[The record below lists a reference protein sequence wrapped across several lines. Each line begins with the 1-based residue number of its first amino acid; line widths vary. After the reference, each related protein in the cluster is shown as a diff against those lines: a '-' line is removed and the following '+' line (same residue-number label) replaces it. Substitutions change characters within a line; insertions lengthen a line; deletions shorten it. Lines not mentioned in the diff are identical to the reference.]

1 MNSFSNEEKS
11 KVALLRGVNVGSKNR
26 LRMADLTECLAGAG
40 LNDVRTYIQSG
51 NICFTSRKTCTRL
64 EALIHDSILNEFGF
78 DVPVVVRERDYF
90 IRLVEANPY
99 LDSELPD
106 IDVKQLYVI
115 LLQQEPSAAALES
128 LPVLEASDQYQI
140 IGDVVYLRIQG
151 RFSDTKLTIAFFEK
165 KLGVAATARNWKTIC
180 KIAEM

>member
-26 LRMADLTECLAGAG
+26 LRMVDLTECLAGAG

-78 DVPVVVRERDYF
+78 NVSVVVRERDYF

-128 LPVLEASDQYQI
+128 LPVLEASVQYQI